1 MTRWTP
7 LRKKRVVD
15 LWNAGRTQDVGKILA
30 DNQIS
35 AEEFGTWMAR
45 FDAFG
50 IRGLSVTCIQ
60 WLSP

>member
-15 LWNAGRTQDVGKILA
+15 LCNAGRTQDVGKILA

-35 AEEFGTWMAR
+35 AEEFGTWLAR
-45 FDAFG
+45 FHTFG
-50 IRGLSVTCIQ
+50 IHGLSVKRIQ
-60 WLSP
+60 AMSP